1 MIITCPHCRT
11 QYQVTFETIG
21 SVGRK
26 VQCAQCRQAWQQE
39 PLPPEAEPDAADMA
53 VFDAISEDALD
64 EVMLAEERAA
74 AAEIADRATA
84 TDLSQRAAAGSSQPD
99 SKTDSAT
106 MRTRQ
111 RDFSRRRRNMEA
123 RLPLARL
130 RRAVRIGAA
139 LMLAAVVF
147 GLGFA
152 REAVVARFPDLAGVY
167 EAVGLEVN
175 VVGLEFT
182 EVTTLH
188 SLRDGKDMLM
198 VSAQIVGVAREPRV
212 VPPVVVS
219 LLDSAGTP
227 IYEWSV
233 TPAVRDLMAG
243 ERASFETQLLT
254 PPPAASR
261 VRLSFAGGS
270 GAPRA
275 GAKGSG
281 ESSAANP
288 PAAMAAS
295 GTPVTHMPVEPEH
308 H

>member
-21 SVGRK
+21 SAGRK
-26 VQCAQCRQAWQQE
+26 VQCAHCRQAWQQE
-39 PLPPEAEPDAADMA
+39 PLPMEPEPDAADMA

-64 EVMLAEERAA
+64 EVLLAEERAA
-74 AAEIADRATA
+74 VAEMADSATA
-84 TDLSQRAAAGSSQPD
+84 SELAQRAAALPPLD
-99 SKTDSAT
+99 SRTDSAT

-130 RRAVRIGAA
+130 RRAVRIGGG
-139 LMLAAVVF
+139 LMLAAVIF
-147 GLGFA
+147 GFGFA
-152 REAVVARFPDLAGVY
+152 REAVVGRFPDLAGVY
-167 EAVGLEVN
+167 EAVGLGVN
-175 VVGLEFT
+175 VVGLEFSD
-182 EVTTLH
+182 VTTLH
-188 SLRDGKDMLM
+188 SLRDGKDMLV
-198 VSAQIVGVAREPRV
+198 VSAQIVGIAKEPRV

-254 PPPAASR
+254 PPPTATR

-275 GAKGSG
+275 GTKGNG
-281 ESSAANP
+281 DSANATP
-288 PAAMAAS
+288 TAAAAAS
-295 GTPVTHMPVEPEH
+295 GSPVTHMPVAPEH

>member
-21 SVGRK
+21 SAGRK
-26 VQCAQCRQAWQQE
+26 VQCAHCRQAWQQD
-39 PLPPEAEPDAADMA
+39 PLPSEPEPDPTEMA

-64 EVMLAEERAA
+64 EVMLAEERTA
-74 AAEIADRATA
+74 AAELGDLTTATELAQRATA
-84 TDLSQRAAAGSSQPD
+84 DPSPSD

-111 RDFSRRRRNMEA
+111 REFSRRRRNMEA

-130 RRAVRIGAA
+130 RRAVRTGAA
-139 LMLAAVVF
+139 LMLAAMVF

-152 REAVVARFPDLAGVY
+152 REPVVTRFPDLAGVY
-167 EAVGLEVN
+167 AAVGLGVN

-182 EVTTLH
+182 DVNTLH
-188 SLRDGKDMLM
+188 SLRDGKDMLL
-198 VSAQIVGVAREPRV
+198 VSAQIVGVAREPKV
-212 VPPVVVS
+212 VPPVVVT
-219 LLDSAGTP
+219 LLDTAGTP

-243 ERASFETQLLT
+243 ERATFETQLLK
-254 PPPAASR
+254 PPAAASR

-270 GAPRA
+270 GAPRT
-275 GAKGSG
+275 GAKGGSEG
-281 ESSAANP
+281 TAGP
-288 PAAMAAS
+288 PAAVAAS
-295 GTPVTHMPVEPEH
+295 ETHVTHMPVEPEH

>member
-1 MIITCPHCRT
+1 M
-11 QYQVTFETIG
+11 
-21 SVGRK
+21 
-26 VQCAQCRQAWQQE
+26 E
-39 PLPPEAEPDAADMA
+39 PEPDPADMA

-64 EVMLAEERAA
+64 EVLLAEERAA
-74 AAEIADRATA
+74 VAEMADSATA
-84 TDLSQRAAAGSSQPD
+84 SELAQRAAALPPLD
-99 SKTDSAT
+99 SRTDSAT

-130 RRAVRIGAA
+130 RRAVRIGGG
-139 LMLAAVVF
+139 LMLAAVIF
-147 GLGFA
+147 GFGFA
-152 REAVVARFPDLAGVY
+152 REAVVGRFPDLAGVY
-167 EAVGLEVN
+167 EAVGLGVN
-175 VVGLEFT
+175 VVGLEFSD
-182 EVTTLH
+182 VTTLH
-188 SLRDGKDMLM
+188 SLRDGKDMLV
-198 VSAQIVGVAREPRV
+198 VSAQIVGIAKEPRV

-254 PPPAASR
+254 PPPTATR

-275 GAKGSG
+275 GTKGNG
-281 ESSAANP
+281 DSANATP
-288 PAAMAAS
+288 TAAAAAS
-295 GTPVTHMPVEPEH
+295 GSPVTHMPVAPEH